1 MSKLTILLDGKQLAT
16 WEGDAAKVRQL
27 LDFIPEVAAV
37 TGITCEVF
45 AEASIKNFYELARE
59 GLHDAARYGL
69 LWKILTMPW
78 ASGKLADYV
87 GGGADYRAD
96 VSSDSGRVRFVFDT

>member
-1 MSKLTILLDGKQLAT
+1 
-16 WEGDAAKVRQL
+16 
-27 LDFIPEVAAV
+27 VAAV
-37 TGITCEVF
+37 TGMTCEVF

-87 GGGADYRAD
+87 DGGADYRVD
-96 VSSDSGRVRFVFDT
+96 VSSDSGRCGSYSIREHPTPSNGNRCRARRRPASARRWRCPG